1 MGTTDLKNF
10 KCPLCNKSL
19 ANNEYG
25 RAMNKLESE
34 VEERFHKQDLE
45 SRKKFEQEKK
55 EREEIH
61 KQLLVELKDVHSEQ
75 IKNLKNELQDLHKED
90 ITSVKKFYDDMSKR
104 NEKKFDEFSKKLEQS
119 HKKEIQDKEKQIRD
133 LDKQQ
138 KTFKQ
143 QAIHNAKRDF
153 EGKLSDKN
161 KEIKEMLLQITKL
174 HKESNESSKQL
185 RNSHTKEIQEKDT
198 QIKELLKEQPKFKEQ
213 AYENAKLDFKTKL
226 HNKTREID
234 ERDLQISRLKREVD
248 DLANTITKTQSELKG
263 EVGELNLY
271 EILTNAFPNDHFK
284 RQSRGQQTGDLF
296 QTIRTK
302 TGKLDTQI
310 IYDNKEDTTVTTTDL
325 KKAKN
330 YQKIHNTKY
339 VLIVSTK
346 IPKTYAP
353 NGIYGRKDGVL
364 IVNPKIIIE
373 VATRCREF
381 IIEIGRISE
390 GARDREAK
398 EARLFDYVLSPEFAT
413 LMASVYQT
421 NEKMRQLQDQEEK
434 THLRWWKDRKMLR
447 DQLIGAYM
455 EIETGVESITQ
466 KKPEIEEIKVE
477 NS

>member
-1 MGTTDLKNF
+1 MVTSDLKNF
-10 KCPLCNKSL
+10 KCPLCNKPL

-25 RAMNKLESE
+25 RAVNKLESE
-34 VEERFHKQDLE
+34 VEERYHKQDRE
-45 SRKKFEQEKK
+45 SREKFEQEKK
-55 EREEIH
+55 EHEERH
-61 KQLLVELKDVHSEQ
+61 KQELVEIKDAHSEQ
-75 IKNLKNELQDLHKED
+75 IKNLKNDLQDIHKED
-90 ITSVKKFYDDMSKR
+90 VASVKKFYDDVSKR

-119 HKKEIQDKEKQIRD
+119 HKKEIQDKEKRIRD
-133 LDKQQ
+133 LQKQQ
-138 KTFKQ
+138 KSFKQ
-143 QAIHNAKRDF
+143 QALQNAKRDF
-153 EGKLSDKN
+153 EGKLLDKN
-161 KEIKEMLLQITKL
+161 KEIKELVSQVTKL
-174 HKESNESSKQL
+174 HKESDESSKQIK
-185 RNSHTKEIQEKDT
+185 SSYTKEIQEKDK
-198 QIKELLKEQPKFKEQ
+198 QIKELLKEQPKFKQQ
-213 AYENAKLDFKTKL
+213 AYENAKLDFENKL
-226 HNKTREID
+226 QNKTREID
-234 ERDLQISRLKREVD
+234 ERDLQITRLRREVE
-248 DLANTITKTQSELKG
+248 DLGNKITKTQSELKG

-271 EILTNAFPNDHFK
+271 ETLTNAFPNDHFK
-284 RQSRGQQTGDLF
+284 RQTRGQQTGDLF

-310 IYDNKEDTTVTTTDL
+310 IYDNKEDTAVTTKDL

-381 IIEIGRISE
+381 IIEIARISE
-390 GARDREAK
+390 GTRDRDAK
-398 EARLFDYVLSPEFAT
+398 EARLFDYVLSQEFTT

-434 THLRWWKDRKMLR
+434 THLRWWKDRKKLR
-447 DQLIGAYM
+447 DQLIESYM

-466 KKPEIEEIKVE
+466 KKPEIEKIQVE
-477 NS
+477 N